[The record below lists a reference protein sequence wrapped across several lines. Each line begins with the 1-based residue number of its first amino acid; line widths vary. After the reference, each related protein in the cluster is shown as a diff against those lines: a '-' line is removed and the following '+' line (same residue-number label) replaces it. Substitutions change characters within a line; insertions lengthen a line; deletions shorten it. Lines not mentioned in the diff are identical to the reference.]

1 MRKLLL
7 TTAIA
12 SATLVASNAVAQT
25 TVTGSLSMIY
35 KGASIDAASD
45 INGGRGFG
53 RESQLNIQNKGKLNN
68 GIDI

>member
-35 KGASIDAASD
+35 KGSSIDAS
-45 INGGRGFG
+45 
-53 RESQLNIQNKGKLNN
+53 
-68 GIDI
+68 